1 MAADEIKPD
10 ETGSPFWR
18 FALHFYARP
27 GVADAC
33 LALQD
38 RCGADVNL
46 LLFLLW
52 MSLSRRSFSADAAR
66 ALDDRI
72 RDWRETVVVPLRAMR
87 RTLKQRPA
95 LADPA
100 AAEPFRTHVKV
111 LELEA
116 ERLQQ
121 EAMAAS
127 AGSAADGIAESAGD
141 AARQSI
147 AAYQSVSSRD
157 FPPDLVAILFDAL
170 QEVDAGAFAD
180 NTVRRPP
187 R

>member
-10 ETGSPFWR
+10 EIGSPFWR
-18 FALHFYARP
+18 FSLLFYTRP

-38 RCGADVNL
+38 RCGADINL

-52 MSLSRRSFSADAAR
+52 MSLSRRSFSAHAVR
-66 ALDDRI
+66 AIEDRI
-72 RDWRETVVVPLRAMR
+72 RDWRETVVVPLRTMR
-87 RTLKQRPA
+87 RTLKQRTV
-95 LADPA
+95 LAGPA
-100 AAEPFRTHVKV
+100 AVEPFRTRVKA

-121 EAMAAS
+121 EALAAL
-127 AGSAADGIAESAGD
+127 AGSAADGMAASAD
-141 AARQSI
+141 EAARQSI

-157 FPPDLVAILFDAL
+157 FPPGLVAGLLGAL
-170 QEVDAGAFAD
+170 QDVDAGDFAD

>member
-1 MAADEIKPD
+1 MAAHEIKPD
-10 ETGSPFWR
+10 KAGSPFWR
-18 FALHFYARP
+18 FSLHFYARP

-52 MSLSRRSFSADAAR
+52 MSLSRRLFSVDAVM

-95 LADPA
+95 LAD

-170 QEVDAGAFAD
+170 QDVDAGAFAD